1 MGLKTIA
8 LLIVL
13 AGIAMFWFMFFFFLR
28 TGYNIYKTGRY
39 FYKDLQP
46 WIDQF
51 KQFGENAQATVTR
64 ISEGGAR
71 IAKTGEEMRGTFE
84 EIADVVDEV
93 KSHPYVKTARMA
105 EKITSKL

>member
-1 MGLKTIA
+1 MNFRW
-8 LLIVL
+8 IVAIIIL
-13 AGIAMFWFMFFFFLR
+13 GGIAMWWFMFFFFIR
-28 TGYNIYKTGRY
+28 AGYGIYRTGRY

-46 WIDQF
+46 WIEQF

-64 ISEGGAR
+64 ISESGAR
-71 IAKTGEEMRGTFE
+71 IAETGEEMRGTFE

-105 EKITSKL
+105 GKITSKL